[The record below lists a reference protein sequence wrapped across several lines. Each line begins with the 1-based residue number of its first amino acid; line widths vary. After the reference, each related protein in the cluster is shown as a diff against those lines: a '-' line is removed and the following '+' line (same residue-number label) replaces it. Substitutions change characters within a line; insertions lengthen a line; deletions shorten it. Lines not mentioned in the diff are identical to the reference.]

1 MSQHSSFE
9 AWLELALTPSVV
21 RRACAYAAIVGAI
34 LITINHGD
42 AILKGDVS
50 RIRILKMLLTICV
63 PYAVSTLSSVG
74 ALRSRGASPPIRES
88 GLDGTKEL
96 SGPDPD

>member
-1 MSQHSSFE
+1 MSQRSSFE
-9 AWLELALTPSVV
+9 EWLGLALAPSVV
-21 RRACAYAAIVGAI
+21 RRACTYALIVGAI

-63 PYAVSTLSSVG
+63 PYTVSTLSSVG
-74 ALRSRGASPPIRES
+74 ALRSRGASPPVPES
-88 GLDGTKEL
+88 GLDGTNEH